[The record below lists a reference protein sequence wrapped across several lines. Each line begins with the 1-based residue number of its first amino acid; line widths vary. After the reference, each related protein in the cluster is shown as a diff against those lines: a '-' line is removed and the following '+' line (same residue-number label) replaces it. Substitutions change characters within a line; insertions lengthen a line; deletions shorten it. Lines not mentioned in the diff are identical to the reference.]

1 MLAPLRASSGLRGIG
16 RIGDGQHNF
25 AGSLPLP
32 RRDSMGRRPITH
44 LLVRIHRPPGH
55 NACQYS
61 QKTDLMWF

>member
-32 RRDSMGRRPITH
+32 RRISMGRRPVAR
-44 LLVRIHRPPGH
+44 LLVRTLHLTGQG
-55 NACQYS
+55 ACYYS
-61 QKTDLMWF
+61 QKTDLIRF